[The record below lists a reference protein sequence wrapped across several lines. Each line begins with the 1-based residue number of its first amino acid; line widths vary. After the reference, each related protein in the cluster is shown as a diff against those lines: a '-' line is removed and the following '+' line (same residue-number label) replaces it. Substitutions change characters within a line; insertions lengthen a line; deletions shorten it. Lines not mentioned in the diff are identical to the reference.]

1 MNATHMNAAPNVIEV
16 NAKEFQTDV
25 VEKSRLMPVV
35 LEFYAPGAE
44 PSEQL
49 APIMSKLA
57 EEFKGKFRLGRV
69 NVQDN
74 QQIVQQL
81 NVRTLPTLKI
91 IVNAQIAHE
100 LEGPQEESKLRELLE
115 TLTMSPIERIRE
127 QITLLLANGDRQG
140 AIQMLQEAIA
150 QEPQNYVLHVEL
162 ADLLIMETR
171 INEAREILASVP
183 TDTAGIAKPKNR
195 IEFIEMSA
203 TMPAIKDLQ
212 ATLAKTPSDLPSL
225 YQLAVSLVA
234 DDQIEEALETLLL
247 MLKTDK
253 AYEDALARKTM
264 VKVFDLLGKGDPVA
278 TAYRRKMF
286 TFLH

>member
-1 MNATHMNAAPNVIEV
+1 MNASPNIIEV
-16 NAKEFQTDV
+16 NAKEFQAEV

-49 APIMSKLA
+49 APIMRKLA
-57 EEFKGKFRLGRV
+57 DEFKGKFRLGRV
-69 NVQDN
+69 NVQSN

-91 IVNAQIAHE
+91 IFNAQIAHE
-100 LEGPQEESKLRELLE
+100 LEGPQKESQLRELLE

-127 QITLLLANGDRQG
+127 QITMLLAAGDRDG
-140 AIQMLQEAIA
+140 AIQMLQEAIV
-150 QEPQNYVLHVEL
+150 QEPQNHALQVEL
-162 ADLLIMETR
+162 ADLLIMERR
-171 INEAREILASVP
+171 ISEAQQILARVP
-183 TDTAGIAKPKNR
+183 ADTTGIAKPKNR
-195 IEFIEMSA
+195 IEFIELSA
-203 TMPAIKDLQ
+203 AMPDIKDLQ
-212 ATLAKTPSDLPSL
+212 ATLEQTPADLPSL

-234 DDQIEEALETLLL
+234 DDKIEAALETLLL
-247 MLKTDK
+247 MLKANKD
-253 AYEDALARKTM
+253 YEDALARKTM